1 MDGKTFNV
9 EVRTPNH
16 APPEYKQRALLAARR
31 KLGNEL
37 FDILWGYKLPAVV
50 DIEEEDVTDHYRRD
64 FHYYDNVLRITA
76 TVTPVQHRHIEIAH
90 TPSLPISAL
99 YPPALYP
106 PKNKL
111 KHALQ
116 RFAYFI
122 AEIASK

>member
-1 MDGKTFNV
+1 MDDKKISV
-9 EVRTPNH
+9 EVRTPIN
-16 APPEYKQRALLAARR
+16 APPEYKQHALMAARR
-31 KLGNEL
+31 KFGNEL

-76 TVTPVQHRHIEIAH
+76 TVTPVQHRHFEIAH
-90 TPSLPISAL
+90 MSSLPSLP
-99 YPPALYP
+99 YMALYP
-106 PKNKL
+106 PKNKV

-116 RFAYFI
+116 RIAYFI

>member
-16 APPEYKQRALLAARR
+16 APPEYKQHALMAARR
-31 KLGNEL
+31 NLGNQL

-90 TPSLPISAL
+90 MPSLPILHGMAM
-99 YPPALYP
+99 YPPR
-106 PKNKL
+106 NKV

-122 AEIASK
+122 AEIANK